1 MGDGDPLEA
10 TTRNYGRQG
19 PVMAPAGSA
28 PLPPSIGDAVAG
40 DTARY
45 QQQMPVQPIGPMGP
59 MGPAY
64 MPPGRMAVADTASF
78 KGKKR
83 RRFLKWG
90 AFFLAMLMSVG
101 IGAAINEESNDDRI
115 PVSMEDRARLDR
127 MRTED
132 QLRRTMTD
140 SIMEYQ
146 ERMREDIQRKIEAI
160 DRAKEDAERAIERG
174 ESGTDAKPID
184 LTSYEYQ
191 GATAGQYS
199 RIPGRE
205 LLTQRTKDDFET
217 VRKFYQEKLGQPLIQ
232 VNNDRNDRNQRQAF
246 FQSVGSPSAT
256 VLIRETRDR
265 ARQLE
270 IIILRSPFRFP
281 SLQPEANAVED
292 EKQKAKDAE
301 KATADAKKATR

>member
-1 MGDGDPLEA
+1 LIGDGDPLEA

-19 PVMAPAGSA
+19 PVMAAAGSA

-45 QQQMPVQPIGPMGP
+45 QQQVPVQPMGPIGPMGQP
-59 MGPAY
+59 Y
-64 MPPGRMAVADTASF
+64 MPPGRMAAVADTASF

-90 AFFLAMLMSVG
+90 GFFLAMLMSVG
-101 IGAAINEESNDDRI
+101 IGAAINEESNDGRI
-115 PVSMEDRARLDR
+115 YVPAEDRARLER

-132 QLRRTMTD
+132 QLRRTMTE
-140 SIMEYQ
+140 SITEYQ
-146 ERMREDIQRKIEAI
+146 DRMREDLQRKIEAI
-160 DRAKEDAERAIERG
+160 ERAKEDAERAAERG

-232 VNNDRNDRNQRQAF
+232 VNNDRNDRNQKQAF

-270 IIILRSPFRFP
+270 VIILRSPFRFP
-281 SLQPEANAVED
+281 SLQTDE
-292 EKQKAKDAE
+292 EKQKAADAE
-301 KATADAKKATR
+301 KATAEAKKATK

>member
-19 PVMAPAGSA
+19 PALASAGSA

-45 QQQMPVQPIGPMGP
+45 QQQVPVQPMGPMGPIGP

-64 MPPGRMAVADTASF
+64 MPPGRMSVADTASF

-83 RRFLKWG
+83 RRFVKWG
-90 AFFLAMLMSVG
+90 AVFLAMLMSVG
-101 IGAAINEESNDDRI
+101 IGAAINEESNDGRI
-115 PVSMEDRARLDR
+115 FVSMEDRARLDR

-140 SIMEYQ
+140 SITDYQ
-146 ERMREDIQRKIEAI
+146 DRMREDIERKIEAI
-160 DRAKEDAERAIERG
+160 DRAKEEAERAAERG
-174 ESGTDAKPID
+174 DPGADVKPID

-191 GATAGQYS
+191 GATGGQYS

-217 VRKFYQEKLGQPLIQ
+217 VRRFYQEKLGQPLIQ

-281 SLQPEANAVED
+281 SLQAEQ
-292 EKQKAKDAE
+292 EKQKAEDAE
-301 KATADAKKATR
+301 KATAEAKKATK